1 MTRRIF
7 ITLMLIFC
15 SATAFEI
22 NAQSTQSSVSGIVT
36 DSTGA
41 LVPGVTVTA
50 TSSAT
55 KERTVVTTNDGGF
68 YVLNALPIGDY
79 VIEAEKSGFKKFSRQ
94 GLTLTSAATIPLDIQ
109 MEIGDIGEVVTVTGE
124 TPLLQS
130 RTSEVS
136 QTIEARTVED
146 VPLGDRRTLNIIQT
160 VPAAVFVNYAVG
172 DKPQF
177 SLAGGRAQTSNFIID
192 GGTGQNMRLGIGGVD
207 LDPPVETVQEVKVLS
222 NSFSAEYG
230 ASAGGV
236 VIVTTKSGTNDLRG
250 SLFEYIR
257 NDALDA
263 ANFFAPVRDGKKV
276 KAPIR
281 YNVFGGT
288 IGGPV
293 FFPRFGEG
301 GKSIYNGRDKTF
313 FFFAYE
319 GARRTEGST
328 RNLTVPTLLQRQGDF
343 SSSLGAPLYRQSQ
356 TPNTTT
362 GSIGTTVTPNP
373 ILNTD
378 GTPVRVGQIYDPTRA
393 RTLTGNVVNGTYFPG
408 NRIPLAQIDPVGL
421 NLVSYY
427 PTPNQA
433 GAVNFAGNNA
443 ALLIRNNFTVKID
456 HNATQKD
463 KIQFRYLYNSDNLD
477 RTSVFP
483 NQAADD
489 NIRNDRHQNY
499 FYGSYTRVI
508 SPTVINELRF
518 TYATRITHEQSFG
531 LGGNYPSLLGLRGV
545 PDDAFPT
552 VTVAGVNQLGA
563 NTQER
568 RQFPIRQYQIVD
580 SASLTLG
587 RHSVKFGGEYRYSYN
602 SEINRA
608 SVSGTFGF
616 VAATTGVPGLTQTGI
631 GIASLLTG
639 APSTFSLRETQP
651 LIRTSKYIAGF
662 VQDDWTINKRLTLNL
677 GVRWETDTPLKD
689 INNRLNSFDRNA
701 INPVSGTRGVVRFAG
716 INGEPTLPYKT
727 DWNNFGPRV
736 GFAYSFND
744 KTVVRGGFGIFYSH
758 PFDHAAPNSASLGFE
773 TSASVN
779 STNAGTTAPFFLR
792 NGVPATTLSNAA
804 RNDSFG
810 AVPVGQNGGAT
821 VTFYDRD
828 RPTGYSQQFNLGVQ
842 HELPGTILVEVTFL
856 GNLSRKL
863 PNQSI
868 TLNQIDPS
876 RITSTTTTA
885 VQANRPYPQ
894 FTNVSQL
901 YPTDGISNYY
911 AGFIRAEKRFS
922 AGLNFLTTYTYAKFL
937 TNTDDGA
944 GGRLGDG
951 DFYSDYYNRQNDYGP
966 SANDVRHRFTISSV
980 YELPFGTGKP
990 FLSDGIAGKIFGGFS
1005 FGALGTM
1012 QTGPPFT
1019 VGTQTNNTFAFSAG
1033 AQRADL
1039 IGVPNLPGGERTV
1052 QRFFNTAAFAQPAN
1066 GRFGTSG
1073 KGILRGDG
1081 IVNFDLS
1088 VLRNFRFTETVRL
1101 QLRAEAL
1108 NAFNHTNFLLPGN
1121 TFGATDFGIVSS
1133 AREARRFQLGVRFL
1147 F

>member
-15 SATAFEI
+15 SGMAFETS
-22 NAQSTQSSVSGIVT
+22 AQSTQSSVSGIVT

-41 LVPGVTVTA
+41 VVPNVTVTA
-50 TSSAT
+50 ISGAT
-55 KERTVVTTNDGGF
+55 GERTVVTTNDGGF
-68 YVLNALPIGDY
+68 YVLNALPIGGY
-79 VIEAEKSGFKKFSRQ
+79 AVEAEKTGFKKFARE
-94 GLTLTSAATIPLDIQ
+94 GLTLTSATTIPLDIQ
-109 MEIGDIGEVVTVTGE
+109 MEIGAIGETVTVTGE

-160 VPAAVFVNYAVG
+160 VPAAVFVGYEAG
-172 DKPQF
+172 DKPRF
-177 SLAGGRAQTSNFIID
+177 SLAGGRAQSSNFIID

-222 NSFSAEYG
+222 NSFTAEYG

-236 VIVTTKSGTNDLRG
+236 VIVTTKSGTNEFRG
-250 SLFEYIR
+250 SLFEYVR

-263 ANFFAPVRDGKKV
+263 ANYFAPIENGKKV

-293 FFPRFGEG
+293 FLPRFGEG
-301 GKSIYNGRDKTF
+301 GKTFYNGRDKTF

-328 RNLTVPTLLQRQGDF
+328 RSLTVPTLLQRQGDF
-343 SSSLGAPLYRQSQ
+343 SSSLGAPLYRQAN
-356 TPNTTT
+356 NT
-362 GSIGTTVTPNP
+362 IGTGVTANP
-373 ILNTD
+373 ILHTD
-378 GTPVRVGQIYDPTRA
+378 GTAVRVGQIYDPTTNRQ
-393 RTLTGNVVNGTYFPG
+393 LTGNVVSGAYFPG
-408 NRIPLAQIDPVGL
+408 NRVPLAQIDPVAL
-421 NLVSYY
+421 NLVPFY
-427 PTPNQA
+427 PLPNVE
-433 GAVNFAGNNA
+433 GTVNFRGNNA
-443 ALLIRNNFTVKID
+443 ILLVRDNITAKID
-456 HNATQKD
+456 HNFTQND
-463 KIQFRYLYNSDNLD
+463 KIQLRYLYNTDNLD

-489 NIRNDRHQNY
+489 NIRNLRNQSY
-499 FYGSYTRVI
+499 FYGSYTRVF
-508 SPTVINELRF
+508 SPTIVNELRL
-518 TYATRITHEQSFG
+518 TYAKRSTHEQSFG
-531 LGGNYPSLLGLRGV
+531 LDGNFPSSLGLRGV
-545 PDDAFPT
+545 SDAAFPT
-552 VTVAGVNQLGA
+552 FTVSGINQLGA
-563 NTQER
+563 GTQER

-580 SASLTLG
+580 TASVSLG
-587 RHSVKFGGEYRYSYN
+587 RHSVKFGGEYRYSFN
-602 SEINRA
+602 SEVNRA
-608 SVSGTFGF
+608 SVSGLFGF
-616 VAATTGVPGLTQTGI
+616 VPATTGVPGLTQTGI
-631 GIASLLTG
+631 GFASLLTG
-639 APSTFSLRETQP
+639 APNTFSLRETLP
-651 LIRTSKYIAGF
+651 LERTSKYMAAF
-662 VQDDWTINKRLTLNL
+662 VQDDWTISKRLTLNL
-677 GVRWETDTPLKD
+677 GLRWEVDTPLKD
-689 INNRLNSFDRNA
+689 LNNRVNGFDPLA
-701 INPVSGTRGVVRFAG
+701 INPVSGTPGVVRFAG
-716 INGEPTLPYKT
+716 INGEPETPYDT

-736 GFAYSFND
+736 GFAYNFSD
-744 KTVVRGGFGIFYSH
+744 KTVIRGGFGIFYSH

-773 TSASVN
+773 TSAAIN
-779 STNAGTTAPFFLR
+779 STNGGATPPFFLR
-792 NGVPATTLSNAA
+792 NGVPATTLSSGAL
-804 RNDSFG
+804 NDSFG
-810 AVPVGQNGGAT
+810 ARVGGGGAT
-821 VTFYDRD
+821 VTYYERD

-842 HELPGTILVEVTFL
+842 HQLPGTILVEVTYL

-868 TLNQIDPS
+868 TLNQIVPS
-876 RITSTTTTA
+876 RVLTTGA

-894 FTNVSQL
+894 FTNVSIL
-901 YPTDGISNYY
+901 YPPSGVSNYH

-937 TNTDDGA
+937 TDTDDGA

-966 SANDVRHRFTISSV
+966 SANDIRHRFTISSV
-980 YELPFGTGKP
+980 FELPFGKGKP
-990 FLSDGIAGKIFGGFS
+990 FLSDNLAGKIFGGFS
-1005 FGALGTM
+1005 LGVLGTI

-1019 VGTQTNNTFAFSAG
+1019 VATQTNNTFAFSAG

-1039 IGVPNLPGGERTV
+1039 IGDPNLPRGERTP

-1073 KGILRGDG
+1073 KGIVRGDG

-1088 VLRNFRFTETVRL
+1088 LLRNFSFTETVRL

-1108 NAFNHTNFLLPGN
+1108 NAFNHTNFFLPGN

-1133 AREARRFQLGVRFL
+1133 AREARRFQLGIRFL